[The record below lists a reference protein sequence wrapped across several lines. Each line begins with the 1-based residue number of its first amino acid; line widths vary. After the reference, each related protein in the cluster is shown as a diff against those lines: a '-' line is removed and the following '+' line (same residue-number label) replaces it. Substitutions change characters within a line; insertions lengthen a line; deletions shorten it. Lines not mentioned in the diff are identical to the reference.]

1 MRRFFAAGRLFLA
14 VFLLLSAQLSYGQG
28 GKSMSVKQFLKLSS
42 ADTTLCVLT
51 GVVQKVRSSTS
62 GSFYLEDETG
72 TVLIYGLASAERPE
86 LSFRQLDIVQGD
98 TVTVRGR
105 YYVYNGTTIEMK
117 DGRLLSKRDGPDH
130 NLSFMERL
138 DVQPRFKGKSGD
150 EALAAFSRWV
160 SDHLVYPR
168 EAKELCITGRVLIKF
183 VIGRNGKVQEV
194 QVEKGVHPLL
204 DQEAVRVVKSSPK
217 WKPAKMDGETIR
229 VSFHLPVIFRID
241 N

>member
-1 MRRFFAAGRLFLA
+1 MGKF
-14 VFLLLSAQLSYGQG
+14 LSAGLLALVLSLPAPLVYGQG
-28 GKSMSVKQFLKLSS
+28 GRPMTVKQFLKLSS
-42 ADTTLCVLT
+42 ADNSLCVLT

-62 GSFYLEDETG
+62 CSFYLEDATG
-72 TVLIYGLASAERPE
+72 TVLIYGLADAERPE
-86 LSFRQLDIVQGD
+86 LGFRQLDIVQGD

-130 NLSFMERL
+130 NLSFMDRL
-138 DVQPRFKGKSGD
+138 DQKPKFKGKTGD
-150 EALAAFSRWV
+150 EALMAFSRWV
-160 SDHLVYPR
+160 TEHLVYPK
-168 EAKELCITGRVLIKF
+168 EAYDNYISGRVLVKF
-183 VIGRNGKVQEV
+183 VVGRNGKVQEV

-204 DQEAVRVVKSSPK
+204 DAEAVRVVQSSPK

-229 VSFHLPVIFRID
+229 VSFHIPVIFRID